1 MSNKEEIPVKRDLDG
16 IYFRVLRNGR
26 WVDRCFSDLTHEE
39 QDQKIKLYSVDGL
52 RTMVL
57 HLADCLAQLGE
68 AFNIVSTEADD
79 E

>member
-16 IYFRVLRNGR
+16 IYYRVLRNGR
-26 WVDRCFSDLTHEE
+26 WVARCFSDLTHEE
-39 QDQKIKLYSVDGL
+39 QDEMIKDYGVDGL

-68 AFNIVSTEADD
+68 AFDIVSTEADD

>member
-26 WVDRCFSDLTHEE
+26 WEARCFSDLTHEE
-39 QDQKIKLYSVDGL
+39 QEKCLEGYTLGSLKD
-52 RTMVL
+52 MVF

-68 AFNIVSTEADD
+68 AFDIVSTEADD